1 MPITLDE
8 YRKAF
13 PETANVSDEA
23 LANTLYQKYGGSSGM
38 EKPDFLL
45 ALQGRGQRMSP
56 LESGIA
62 NLKSSFGT
70 AKAGVAQA
78 LGADEAAGRYL
89 KEAQDIEADV
99 RARYQ
104 PEVRSYEDI
113 DSPYKLGRYVY
124 EKFGESA
131 PQMGLQVAGA
141 VAGGGIGGLAARG
154 VLGSLAARTAAALGT
169 EGAAIAGST
178 AAGLPAY
185 TGSNLQRQ
193 MEEGTEF
200 KDVSLTRAGGAAAAQ
215 SALDTLSLATVFK
228 AIPAPSLAGKAN
240 IFTQAV
246 IRGVESGATEA
257 LTETA
262 QQALEIAQAN
272 PKKLFDF
279 SPEVQKELKEAAV
292 AGALLG
298 GAMGG
303 ASGAIQAKFAKEPAA
318 ASPPPAPAPAP
329 GPTPDPG
336 PTPAPAPTPLPGTPP
351 APVVELAPKSFG
363 SEELTTPARQ
373 TTDPATGRPIVS
385 VFFPTEDVTA
395 NVEFQNDFDRA
406 LHFAGSTDVD
416 PVTRQE
422 YRDFLTY
429 QGLTEDQVDD
439 LHGKLEQHIQD
450 KVLNAPGGPQSFE
463 QNPLSVDFV
472 RTEASDVYNNLP
484 MIAKTWG
491 DLKKQGFTPIQINEE
506 MSGEAAHTT
515 STVGSVPPD
524 IQKETNV
531 YFYSSALP
539 SDLSA
544 APAIKPDKKFQA
556 KLEAMAPGVTGVIT
570 GILQRVLPG
579 RDFHIYDLVLPPSS
593 NTLGRAGPARF
604 YKTARS
610 EAGLP
615 PRSGDVAIGMRLE
628 RLAGKLKNFATA
640 SPNAK
645 MSMVH
650 TLFHEMSHPVTDLML
665 TNLTDPEFEE
675 VMQQYYDTR
684 NSVVARRLAM
694 QAIFEKKLQAIGKQV
709 WEFDPTDLRDKAL
722 MDGFKSSVAKNY
734 DVTEKEFEKF
744 IADSTKNTLEHGV
757 GKPTA
762 GSYDLSYQRDFQEW
776 VAEVGARWMAEELK
790 GRVPETFMQKFAREV
805 FNNLKQLYYA
815 IEAALGVPHK
825 KGAFEKFMNRTWGK
839 TNDIVFD
846 KPLVDSRLRDP
857 RNTKYYP
864 YSIYNEPLT
873 TPSEGYIG
881 RPEVQVVRRKTSSAN
896 LNQLPPAGGLDPIL
910 DKLRK
915 ETEKPESGIKAF
927 FRSIRDAYKNNSW
940 RDLADNITEKVADNM
955 IKVLRLDERYAEEL
969 KKQGRTIEAG
979 YDQRYPMTA
988 RLSAYAAA
996 LARDNSLA
1004 MVETILH
1011 HGGKIEFV
1019 KSGNEATD
1027 GYVRVKREGGGLTFL
1042 GDLVR
1047 SGKLERWRDY
1057 AMAKRIEGLT
1067 DRGLKTPIT
1076 LAEAQTII
1084 NEYGKDPDITKAY
1097 ESYQEHNRNMINLAV
1112 DTGVI
1117 TREAGNMFLANND
1130 YYPFYR
1136 EMEEGKGFSGPIFTA
1151 GIVSPT
1157 KIAQAMGGTE
1167 HLKNDP
1173 VEVILKNTH
1182 FWANAAAKNVA
1193 SNKMYTMMK
1202 TLKEAT
1208 DLPAKGGVVKPGE
1221 LEGTTRIDGKER
1233 RFIIKDPGL
1242 AAALE
1247 SMGASPMPNWT
1258 KLPGAFTSLY
1268 RELVTRD
1275 PTYIFKNLMR
1285 DPFSAMVTSGV
1296 NFSPFTAIGNF
1307 FRALRN
1313 PKDMESLL
1321 ALQNFGIMGGFKSL
1335 PNMDSAEKLLGKGFD
1350 PKAIQQGSVFV
1361 VPNANT
1367 LTGIISKSWNAL
1379 GRMSEA
1385 SDAATRTAIYDE
1397 VLKQTGSEAEAA
1409 FRAQEV
1415 MNFRKHG
1422 TSQGIRILSMMV
1434 PFVNGRIQGIS
1445 VAANAF
1451 KPENLP
1457 YTMIRGGMLFGAA
1470 MALQALTADDKDYQQ
1485 LPDYVR
1491 QGSMVLPLKVLGLA
1505 DKGFLAIPKPFEMGF
1520 VFQTIPEMLIQAYGL
1535 DTKED
1540 RAVKT
1545 VLFNYMAQTFGF
1557 SPFPSVVAPLAELYF
1572 NRSSM
1577 TGLPIIT
1584 QSMEHLPPELQ
1595 YTAATSDTIKSLGQ
1609 VTGISP
1615 AKLETIVK
1623 GYGGQVIT
1631 TMLGM
1636 VDGLYRTASGKGVD
1650 KDFTQYQPIS
1660 TFIKNDKNTNPQ
1672 GVADIYRLSAEIQGL
1687 TTGFQNYVSYGM
1699 VKEAQ
1704 DLMEN
1709 NQGLFAIKQTIN
1721 GLRNQLNNLS
1731 KQERML
1737 MNSEGMSQEAR
1748 TQGVDSLREARR
1760 QITTIMPELIK
1771 YTGK

>member
-45 ALQGRGQRMSP
+45 ALQGRGSRMSP

-62 NLKSSFGT
+62 NLKSSLGT
-70 AKAGVAQA
+70 TKAAVAQA
-78 LGADEAAGRYL
+78 VGADEAAGRYL
-89 KEAQDIEADV
+89 KEAQDIESDV

-131 PQMGLQVAGA
+131 PQMGLQIAGA

-200 KDVSLTRAGGAAAAQ
+200 KDVSLARAGGAAAAQ

-228 AIPAPSLAGKAN
+228 AIPAPSLAGKTN

-272 PKKLFDF
+272 PQKLFDF

-303 ASGAIQAKFAKEPAA
+303 ASGAIQAKFSPEPASPAPA
-318 ASPPPAPAPAP
+318 APPPTGTNPPPPPAPAPGTLPPPPAP
-329 GPTPDPG
+329 GTLPPP
-336 PTPAPAPTPLPGTPP
+336 PAPTPSPIPVPGPPP

-363 SEELTTPARQ
+363 SEDLTIPARQ
-373 TTDPATGRPIVS
+373 TTDPVTGRPVVS

-406 LHFAGSTDVD
+406 LHLAGSTDVD

-429 QGLTEDQVDD
+429 QGLTEDQIDD
-439 LHGKLEQHIQD
+439 LHGKLEQHIRD
-450 KVLNAPGGPQSFE
+450 KVMNADEGPMSFE
-463 QNPLSVDFV
+463 EKPLSVDFS

-491 DLKKQGFTPIQINEE
+491 DLKTQGFTPTQINEE
-506 MSGEAAHTT
+506 MSGEAAHKN
-515 STVGSVPPD
+515 SVMGPVPLD

-531 YFYSSALP
+531 YFYGKELRGQWESAP
-539 SDLSA
+539 
-544 APAIKPDKKFQA
+544 PNKPDKKFQA
-556 KLEAMAPGVTGVIT
+556 KLEAMAPGITGVIS
-570 GILQRVLPG
+570 GIFQRLIPG
-579 RDFHIYDLVLPPSS
+579 RDFHIYNFKTPVGENIMGS
-593 NTLGRAGPARF
+593 AGSTRY

-615 PRSGDVAIGMRLE
+615 TRSGDVAIGLNLE
-628 RLAGKLKNFATA
+628 KLAGKLKDYSTA
-640 SPNAK
+640 PEFRK
-645 MSMVH
+645 MKMVH

-665 TNLTDPEFEE
+665 TNLTDAQFEE

-684 NSVVARRLAM
+684 NSVVARRFAM
-694 QAIFEKKLQAIGKQV
+694 QSVFEKKLQAIGKQV
-709 WEFDPTDLRDKAL
+709 WELDPSDIRDKAL
-722 MDGFKSSVAKNY
+722 MDGLKTSAAKNY
-734 DVTEKEFEKF
+734 GATEKEFSDF
-744 IADSTKNTLEHGV
+744 IKDSTKNELGLVKNLT
-757 GKPTA
+757 
-762 GSYDLSYQRDFQEW
+762 YQRDFQEW
-776 VAEVGARWMAEELK
+776 VAETGARWMAQEFM
-790 GRVPETFMQKFAREV
+790 GRVPETFMQKFARDV
-805 FNNLKQLYYA
+805 FKNLQRLYYA
-815 IEAALGVPHK
+815 IESALGVPYK
-825 KGAFEKFMNRTWGK
+825 PGAFERFMNDAFGK
-839 TNDIVFD
+839 TNDVVFD
-846 KPLVDSRLRDP
+846 KNLIESRLADP
-857 RNTKYYP
+857 RNTKEYP
-864 YSIYNEPLT
+864 NSIYYNRAA
-873 TPSEGYIG
+873 TPASEGYVG
-881 RPEVQVVRRKTSSAN
+881 LPEVQVVRRITSAAS

-915 ETEKPESGIKAF
+915 ETKKPETGIKAF

-940 RDLADNITEKVADNM
+940 RDLADDITEKVADNM

-1011 HGGKIEFV
+1011 HGGKIEYV
-1019 KSGNEATD
+1019 KSGNEVTD
-1027 GYVRVKREGGGLTFL
+1027 GYVRVSRDGGGLTFL

-1047 SGKLERWRDY
+1047 AGKLERWRDY

-1076 LAEAQTII
+1076 RAEAQTII
-1084 NEYGKDPDITKAY
+1084 NEYGKDADITKAY
-1097 ESYQEHNRNMINLAV
+1097 EAYQEHNRNMINLAV

-1117 TREAGNMFLANND
+1117 TKEAGAMFLKNND

-1221 LEGTTRIDGKER
+1221 LEGATRIDGKER

-1258 KLPGAFTSLY
+1258 KVPGAFTSLY

-1275 PTYIFKNLMR
+1275 PTYILKNLMR

-1296 NFSPFTAIGNF
+1296 NFNPFKAIGNF

-1321 ALQNFGIMGGFKSL
+1321 ALQNFGILGGFKSL
-1335 PNMDSAEKLLGKGFD
+1335 PNMDSAEKLLGRGFD
-1350 PKAIQQGSVFV
+1350 PKSIQQGSVFV

-1385 SDAATRTAIYDE
+1385 SDAATRTAIYEE
-1397 VLKQTGSEAEAA
+1397 VLKKTGSEAEAA

-1445 VAANAF
+1445 VAASAF
-1451 KPENLP
+1451 KKENLP

-1491 QGSMVLPLKVLGLA
+1491 QGSLVLPLKTLGLA

-1520 VFQTIPEMLIQAYGL
+1520 IFQTIPEMLIQAYGL

-1540 RAVKT
+1540 RAVRT

-1557 SPFPSVVAPLAELYF
+1557 SPFPSIIAPFAEVYF

-1615 AKLETIVK
+1615 QSWRPSLK
-1623 GYGGQVIT
+1623 G
-1631 TMLGM
+1631 
-1636 VDGLYRTASGKGVD
+1636 TAV
-1650 KDFTQYQPIS
+1650 
-1660 TFIKNDKNTNPQ
+1660 
-1672 GVADIYRLSAEIQGL
+1672 R
-1687 TTGFQNYVSYGM
+1687 
-1699 VKEAQ
+1699 
-1704 DLMEN
+1704 
-1709 NQGLFAIKQTIN
+1709 
-1721 GLRNQLNNLS
+1721 
-1731 KQERML
+1731 
-1737 MNSEGMSQEAR
+1737 
-1748 TQGVDSLREARR
+1748 
-1760 QITTIMPELIK
+1760 
-1771 YTGK
+1771 